1 MRHTS
6 ANLNR
11 WKFSKKFSI
20 YKNNK
25 KFRKIFRKYSK
36 IIFFE
41 NFRKI
46 FRNNAKIFLK
56 NFESK
61 NFRKSFR
68 NIAKK
73 KQHRSPN
80 KSSKSEIGANFYNS
94 LSIFANFRKILYFL
108 FFIYSILYNNF
119 FLFVKKI
126 FKHLFFIFISQKL
139 LKTFETFRNN
149 KIFVYLF
156 IFFYK

>member
-1 MRHTS
+1 MRKYF
-6 ANLNR
+6 
-11 WKFSKKFSI
+11 WKIS
-20 YKNNK
+20 NQ
-25 KFRKIFRKYSK
+25 KIFAKV
-36 IIFFE
+36 FE
-41 NFRKI
+41 ILR
-46 FRNNAKIFLK
+46 
-56 NFESK
+56 
-61 NFRKSFR
+61 
-68 NIAKK
+68 KK

-156 IFFYK
+156 INKSIIKDQYNYKSIIIVIIWNDIWRLADF

>member
-1 MRHTS
+1 MTKNS
-6 ANLNR
+6 A
-11 WKFSKKFSI
+11 K
-20 YKNNK
+20 
-25 KFRKIFRKYSK
+25 
-36 IIFFE
+36 FFE
-41 NFRKI
+41 NIRKLYFLKI
-46 FRNNAKIFLK
+46 FEKYFEIMRKYFWKISNQKIFAK
-56 NFESK
+56 VFEIL
-61 NFRKSFR
+61 R
-68 NIAKK
+68 KK

-156 IFFYK
+156 ISFYK

>member
-1 MRHTS
+1 MTKNS
-6 ANLNR
+6 A
-11 WKFSKKFSI
+11 K
-20 YKNNK
+20 
-25 KFRKIFRKYSK
+25 
-36 IIFFE
+36 FFE
-41 NFRKI
+41 NIRKLYFSKI
-46 FRNNAKIFLK
+46 FEKYFEIMRKYFWKISNQKIFAK
-56 NFESK
+56 VFEIL
-61 NFRKSFR
+61 R
-68 NIAKK
+68 KK

-156 IFFYK
+156 ISFYK